1 MEGWSELRWG
11 TQLPAVAV
19 NKVLLLIKGQTGSDR
34 NGVGCALLACHQF
47 PLALPVSRH
56 LIALEPNS
64 ADESRIPIGC
74 GPSFS
79 ILPLCAASYTMVI
92 VFWQIEKP
100 LLERRP
106 CAKCL

>member
-1 MEGWSELRWG
+1 MEGWSELRRG

-47 PLALPVSRH
+47 PLALPVSS
-56 LIALEPNS
+56 LALEPNS

-79 ILPLCAASYTMVI
+79 ILPLCASSYTMVI